1 MTGPLECCTLQGG
14 GVLPDSLSLRLPRH
28 ADRSARGRIV
38 VRLFNAPLW
47 MRCLV
52 LSLFILELALP
63 SRGLASAN
71 LPLHHW
77 AYEAIERLIALG
89 VIDRALIGAKPYSRL
104 QAGQYVAR
112 AIERVRAD
120 EVALDGREAIAEPLL
135 ERLLA
140 EFRPE
145 LIRLGT
151 VRARPGDKTGSLRA
165 GARVTSELD
174 VSSIGGGQ
182 TVRFRENRGGEYYV
196 NGVQNQTDVRGWVE
210 LSDWAALMA
219 QPKFISNRHLLG
231 IGPTN
236 NSDNFYLREF
246 SLKLVY
252 ANIALEAGRGTQWWG
267 PGYHGSLLLTDH
279 AFPMDMIKLGTERP
293 FQLPGFLSGLGD
305 WKINAFLGQLERN
318 RDFSRARVF
327 GLRISY
333 LPTNW
338 LEFGLTRLTQFG
350 GRGRDQSFPETIVDT
365 YIHPSNQS
373 GNQDVNEQAMA
384 DFRLRI
390 PSVPYLVPFP
400 AGLQFYGEIGTED
413 KWSQLPIPS
422 RTAIL
427 GGIYIPQVFEG
438 DTMDLRIEYAD
449 TDFGRQRH
457 PELTQVWYNS
467 STYTSGMRY
476 RGFPLGHHMGTDG
489 IDFFMRTTRFLS
501 ETLQLGANFNLQERD
516 RGQPIH
522 EKKREAAV
530 DLTWWYSK
538 DMQFMAGYTFQRLT
552 NPGQVST
559 ITPFLETFAA
569 GVTAKNHLV
578 WTGMVIQF

>member
-1 MTGPLECCTLQGG
+1 MTEHISRAALGG
-14 GVLPDSLSLRLPRH
+14 DRLSALLWQLPRSH
-28 ADRSARGRIV
+28 PRTASAARPVGR
-38 VRLFNAPLW
+38 LNFCLW
-47 MRCLV
+47 TCCLV
-52 LSLFILELALP
+52 LGAIVMELVFPVHGA
-63 SRGLASAN
+63 ASSN

-77 AYEAIERLIALG
+77 AYEAIERLVALDL
-89 VIDRALIGAKPYSRL
+89 IDRALLGAKPYSRK
-104 QAGQYVAR
+104 QAAEYVAR
-112 AIERVRAD
+112 AVERVRAD
-120 EVALDGREAIAEPLL
+120 KVALDGREVVAEPLL
-135 ERLLA
+135 ERLVG

-145 LIRLGT
+145 LIRLGI
-151 VRARPGDKTGSLRA
+151 VRSHSGNKSGLLRA
-165 GARVTSELD
+165 GARITSELD
-174 VSSIGGGQ
+174 ASSIGGGQ

-210 LSDWAALMA
+210 LGEWAALMV

-231 IGPTN
+231 IGATN

-246 SLKLVY
+246 SLKFIY
-252 ANIALEAGRGTQWWG
+252 ANIALEVGRGTQWWG

-293 FQLPGFLSGLGD
+293 FQLPGVLSGLGD
-305 WKINAFLGQLERN
+305 WKVNAFLAQLERN

-333 LPTNW
+333 LPASW

-350 GRGRDQSFPETIVDT
+350 GRGRDQSFPGTIVDT
-365 YIHPSNQS
+365 YIHPSNQH

-384 DFRLRI
+384 DVRLRI
-390 PSVPYLVPFP
+390 PPVPYLIPFP
-400 AGLQFYGEIGTED
+400 AGLQLYGELGTED
-413 KWSQLPIPS
+413 KWSQLPLPN

-427 GGIYIPQVFEG
+427 GGIYIPQVFQG
-438 DTMDLRIEYAD
+438 DTMDLRVEFGD

-467 STYTSGMRY
+467 ATYTSGMRY

-489 IDFFMRTTRFLS
+489 IDFFVRTTRYLT
-501 ETLQLGANFNLQERD
+501 ETVQLGANFNIQERD

-530 DLTWWYSK
+530 DLTFWYSK
-538 DMQFMAGYTFQRLT
+538 DVQFMAGYTFQRLT
-552 NPGQVST
+552 NPGQVSA
-559 ITPFLETFAA
+559 ITPFMESFAT
-569 GVTAKNHLV
+569 GVTAKNHLIWSSV
-578 WTGMVIQF
+578 TIQF

>member
-1 MTGPLECCTLQGG
+1 MPALCSDWGLVSTAESHPTASCSNPAWFVRVSRL
-14 GVLPDSLSLRLPRH
+14 SLSFSLGL
-28 ADRSARGRIV
+28 AI
-38 VRLFNAPLW
+38 W
-47 MRCLV
+47 LV
-52 LSLFILELALP
+52 LNGIA
-63 SRGLASAN
+63 LASSN

-77 AYEAIERLIALG
+77 GYEVIERLIVLG
-89 VIDRALIGAKPYSRL
+89 VIDRALVGAKPYSRM
-104 QAGQYVAR
+104 QAAQYVAR

-120 EVALDGREAIAEPLL
+120 AIALDGREVLAEPLL

-151 VRARPGDKTGSLRA
+151 VRARPGDKTGTLRA
-165 GARVTSELD
+165 GARVTSEFD
-174 VSSIGGGQ
+174 ASSIGGGQ

-210 LSDWAALMA
+210 LSDWAALMV

-231 IGPTN
+231 IGATN
-236 NSDNFYLREF
+236 NSDNFYMREV
-246 SLKLVY
+246 SLKLIY

-279 AFPMDMIKLGTERP
+279 TFPMDMIKLGTERP
-293 FQLPGFLSGLGD
+293 FHLPGFLSGLGD
-305 WKINAFLGQLERN
+305 WKVNAFLAQLERN
-318 RDFSRARVF
+318 RDFSRAKVF

-333 LPTNW
+333 LPTSW

-350 GRGRDQSFPETIVDT
+350 GRGRDQSFPETIIDT
-365 YIHPSNQS
+365 YIHPANQG
-373 GNQDVNEQAMA
+373 GNQEVNEQAMA

-390 PSVPYLVPFP
+390 PSVPYLIPFP

-413 KWSQLPIPS
+413 KWSQFPIPS

-427 GGIYIPQVFEG
+427 GGIYIPQVFQG

-457 PELTQVWYNS
+457 PELVRVWYNNG
-467 STYTSGMRY
+467 TYTSGMRY
-476 RGFPLGHHMGTDG
+476 RGFPLGHSMGTDG
-489 IDFFMRTTRFLS
+489 IDFFVRSSRYLTDS
-501 ETLQLGANFNLQERD
+501 LQMGANFNLQERD

-522 EKKREAAV
+522 EKKWESAI

-538 DMQFMAGYTFQRLT
+538 DLQFMVGYTFQRIK
-552 NPGQVST
+552 NPGQVSE
-559 ITPFLETFAA
+559 ITPFAEGYAA
-569 GVTAKNHLV
+569 GVEAQNHLF
-578 WTGMVIQF
+578 WTSLAVQF

>member
-1 MTGPLECCTLQGG
+1 MENRRLSC
-14 GVLPDSLSLRLPRH
+14 GVAATFGLWLLLSGI
-28 ADRSARGRIV
+28 AQ
-38 VRLFNAPLW
+38 
-47 MRCLV
+47 
-52 LSLFILELALP
+52 
-63 SRGLASAN
+63 ASSN

-77 AYEAIERLIALG
+77 GYDAIERLIDLR
-89 VIDRALIGAKPYSRL
+89 VIDRALIGAKPFTRM
-104 QAGQYVAR
+104 QAAQYVAR

-120 EVALDGREAIAEPLL
+120 EVELDGREAIAEPLL
-135 ERLLA
+135 ERLLT

-145 LIRLGT
+145 LIRLGI
-151 VRARPGDKTGSLRA
+151 VRARPGDKTGTLRA
-165 GARVTSELD
+165 GARVTSEFD
-174 VSSIGGGQ
+174 ASSIGGGQ

-210 LSDWAALMA
+210 LSDWAALMV

-231 IGPTN
+231 IGATN
-236 NSDNFYLREF
+236 NADNFYLREF
-246 SLKLVY
+246 SLKLSY
-252 ANIALEAGRGTQWWG
+252 ANVALEVGRGTQWWG

-305 WKINAFLGQLERN
+305 WKVNAFLAQLDRN

-333 LPTNW
+333 LPASW

-365 YIHPSNQS
+365 YIHPSNQ
-373 GNQDVNEQAMA
+373 NADKDVNEQAMA
-384 DFRLRI
+384 DVRLRI

-400 AGLQFYGEIGTED
+400 AGLQLYGEIGTED
-413 KWSQLPIPS
+413 KWSQLPLPS
-422 RTAIL
+422 RAALL

-449 TDFGRQRH
+449 TDYGRRRH
-457 PELTQVWYNS
+457 PELRQVWYNNAP
-467 STYTSGMRY
+467 YTSGMRY

-489 IDFFMRTTRFLS
+489 IDFFVRTTRFL
-501 ETLQLGANFNLQERD
+501 TDKVQLGANFNLQERD
-516 RGQPIH
+516 RGQPVH
-522 EKKREAAV
+522 EKKREAAI

-538 DMQFMAGYTFQRLT
+538 DIQVMGGYTYQRLT
-552 NPGQVST
+552 NPGQVAA
-559 ITPFLETFAA
+559 ITPFAETFAA
-569 GVTAKNHLV
+569 GVTAKNHLL
-578 WTGMVIQF
+578 WTAVTVQF

>member
-1 MTGPLECCTLQGG
+1 MRVSRVSCSF
-14 GVLPDSLSLRLPRH
+14 SLGL
-28 ADRSARGRIV
+28 AI
-38 VRLFNAPLW
+38 W
-47 MRCLV
+47 LV
-52 LSLFILELALP
+52 LSGIA
-63 SRGLASAN
+63 LASSN

-77 AYEAIERLIALG
+77 GYEAIERLIALG
-89 VIDRALIGAKPYSRL
+89 VIDRALIGAKPYSRM
-104 QAGQYVAR
+104 QAAQFVAR

-120 EVALDGREAIAEPLL
+120 QVELDGREAIAEPLL
-135 ERLLA
+135 ERLMA

-145 LIRLGT
+145 LIRLGV
-151 VRARPGDKTGSLRA
+151 VRGRGSEGREALRY
-165 GARVTSELD
+165 GMRVQTEVD
-174 VSSIGGGQ
+174 ASSIGGGQ

-210 LSDWAALMA
+210 LSDWAALMV

-231 IGPTN
+231 IGATN
-236 NSDNFYLREF
+236 NSDNFYMREF
-246 SLKLVY
+246 SLKLIY

-305 WKINAFLGQLERN
+305 WKVNAFLAQLERN

-327 GLRISY
+327 GLRLSY
-333 LPTNW
+333 LPTSW

-390 PSVPYLVPFP
+390 PSVPYLIPFP

-422 RTAIL
+422 RTALL
-427 GGIYIPQVFEG
+427 GGVYIPQVFQG

-457 PELTQVWYNS
+457 PELVRVWYNNG
-467 STYTSGMRY
+467 TYTSGMRY

-489 IDFFMRTTRFLS
+489 VDFFVRSTRYLTDS
-501 ETLQLGANFNLQERD
+501 LQLGANFNLQERD

-522 EKKREAAV
+522 EKKREVAI
-530 DLTWWYSK
+530 DLTWWWSNRT
-538 DMQFMAGYTFQRLT
+538 QFTVGYTFQRIK

-559 ITPFLETFAA
+559 ITPFAEAYAA
-569 GVTAKNHLV
+569 GVEAQNHLF
-578 WTGMVIQF
+578 WTSLAVQF

>member
-1 MTGPLECCTLQGG
+1 MGDRRLSY
-14 GVLPDSLSLRLPRH
+14 GVL
-28 ADRSARGRIV
+28 ATWA
-38 VRLFNAPLW
+38 LW
-47 MRCLV
+47 L
-52 LSLFILELALP
+52 LLGGIAQ
-63 SRGLASAN
+63 ASSN

-77 AYEAIERLIALG
+77 GYDAIERLIDLR
-89 VIDRALIGAKPYSRL
+89 VIDRALIGAKPYSRM
-104 QAGQYVAR
+104 QAAQYVAR

-135 ERLLA
+135 ERLLT

-145 LIRLGT
+145 LIRLGM
-151 VRARPGDKTGSLRA
+151 VRARPGDKTGTLRA
-165 GARVTSELD
+165 GARVTSEFD
-174 VSSIGGGQ
+174 ASSIGGGQ

-210 LSDWAALMA
+210 LSDWAALMV

-231 IGPTN
+231 IGATN
-236 NSDNFYLREF
+236 NADNFYLREF
-246 SLKLVY
+246 SLKLSY
-252 ANIALEAGRGTQWWG
+252 ANVALEIGRGTQWWG

-305 WKINAFLGQLERN
+305 WKVNAFLAQLERN

-333 LPTNW
+333 LPTSW

-365 YIHPSNQS
+365 YIHPSNQ
-373 GNQDVNEQAMA
+373 NADKDVNEQAMA
-384 DFRLRI
+384 DVRLRI

-400 AGLQFYGEIGTED
+400 AGLQLYGEIGTED
-413 KWSQLPIPS
+413 KWSQLPLPS
-422 RTAIL
+422 RAALL

-449 TDFGRQRH
+449 TDYGRRRH
-457 PELTQVWYNS
+457 PELRQVWYNNS
-467 STYTSGMRY
+467 PYTSGMRY

-489 IDFFMRTTRFLS
+489 IDFFVRTTRFL
-501 ETLQLGANFNLQERD
+501 TDKVQLGTNFNLQERD
-516 RGQPIH
+516 RGQPVH
-522 EKKREAAV
+522 EKKREAAI

-538 DMQFMAGYTFQRLT
+538 DIQVMGGYTYQRLT
-552 NPGQVST
+552 NPGQVAA
-559 ITPFLETFAA
+559 ITPFAETFAA
-569 GVTAKNHLV
+569 GVTAKNHLL
-578 WTGMVIQF
+578 WTVVTVQF

>member
-1 MTGPLECCTLQGG
+1 MTLW
-14 GVLPDSLSLRLPRH
+14 LSL
-28 ADRSARGRIV
+28 AAV
-38 VRLFNAPLW
+38 AF
-47 MRCLV
+47 
-52 LSLFILELALP
+52 
-63 SRGLASAN
+63 ASSN

-77 AYEAIERLIALG
+77 SYDAIERLIALG
-89 VIDRALIGAKPYSRL
+89 VIDRALIGAKPFSRM
-104 QAGQYVAR
+104 QAAQHVAR
-112 AIERVRAD
+112 AIELVRAD
-120 EVALDGREAIAEPLL
+120 KVELDGREAIAEPLL

-140 EFRPE
+140 EFRLE

-151 VRARPGDKTGSLRA
+151 VRPRTEDKTGALRA
-165 GARVTSELD
+165 GARVTSEFD
-174 VSSIGGGQ
+174 ASSIGGGQ

-231 IGPTN
+231 IGATN

-246 SLKLVY
+246 SLKLIY

-305 WKINAFLGQLERN
+305 WKVNAFLAQLERN

-333 LPTNW
+333 LPTAW

-365 YIHPSNQS
+365 YIHPANQS
-373 GNQDVNEQAMA
+373 GKQDVNEQAMA

-390 PSVPYLVPFP
+390 PSVPYLIPFP
-400 AGLQFYGEIGTED
+400 AGLQLYGELGTED

-427 GGIYIPQVFEG
+427 GGIYVPQVFEG

-449 TDFGRQRH
+449 TDFGRRRH
-457 PELTQVWYNS
+457 PELSEVWYNS
-467 STYTSGMRY
+467 GTYTSGMRY

-489 IDFFMRTTRFLS
+489 IDFFVRTTRYLT

-516 RGQPIH
+516 RGQPVH

-530 DLTWWYSK
+530 DLTYWHSK
-538 DMQFMAGYTFQRLT
+538 DVQFMAGYTFQRLT
-552 NPGQVST
+552 NPGQVSA

-569 GVTAKNHLV
+569 GVTAKNHLL
-578 WTGMVIQF
+578 WTAVTVQF

>member
-1 MTGPLECCTLQGG
+1 MPALCSDGG
-14 GVLPDSLSLRLPRH
+14 LVSAAQSHHTASCSNPACFVRVSRVSCSFSLGL
-28 ADRSARGRIV
+28 AI
-38 VRLFNAPLW
+38 W
-47 MRCLV
+47 LV
-52 LSLFILELALP
+52 LSGIA
-63 SRGLASAN
+63 LASSN

-77 AYEAIERLIALG
+77 GYEAIERLIALG
-89 VIDRALIGAKPYSRL
+89 VIDRALIGAKPYSRM
-104 QAGQYVAR
+104 QAAQFVAR

-120 EVALDGREAIAEPLL
+120 QVELDGREAIAEPLL
-135 ERLLA
+135 ERLMA

-145 LIRLGT
+145 LIRLGV
-151 VRARPGDKTGSLRA
+151 VRGRGSEGREALRY
-165 GARVTSELD
+165 GMRVQTEVD
-174 VSSIGGGQ
+174 ASSIGGGQ

-210 LSDWAALMA
+210 LSDWAALMV

-231 IGPTN
+231 IGATN
-236 NSDNFYLREF
+236 NSDNFYMREF
-246 SLKLVY
+246 SLKLIY

-305 WKINAFLGQLERN
+305 WKVNAFLAQLERN

-327 GLRISY
+327 GLRLSY
-333 LPTNW
+333 LPTSW

-390 PSVPYLVPFP
+390 PSVPYLIPFP

-422 RTAIL
+422 RTALL
-427 GGIYIPQVFEG
+427 GGVYIPQVFQG

-457 PELTQVWYNS
+457 PELVRVWYNNG
-467 STYTSGMRY
+467 TYTSGMRY

-489 IDFFMRTTRFLS
+489 VDFFVRSTRYLTDS
-501 ETLQLGANFNLQERD
+501 LQLGANFNLQERD

-522 EKKREAAV
+522 EKKREVAI
-530 DLTWWYSK
+530 DLTWWWSNRT
-538 DMQFMAGYTFQRLT
+538 QFTVGYTFQRIK

-559 ITPFLETFAA
+559 ITPFAEAYAA
-569 GVTAKNHLV
+569 GVEAQNHLF
-578 WTGMVIQF
+578 WTSLAVQF

>member
-1 MTGPLECCTLQGG
+1 L
-14 GVLPDSLSLRLPRH
+14 
-28 ADRSARGRIV
+28 
-38 VRLFNAPLW
+38 VRW
-47 MRCLV
+47 LV
-52 LSLFILELALP
+52 LSILVAELAFP
-63 SRGLASAN
+63 SHGAASAN

-77 AYEAIERLIALG
+77 SYDAIERLLALG
-89 VIDRALIGAKPYSRL
+89 VIDRALIGAKPYSRM
-104 QAGQYVAR
+104 QAAQYVAR
-112 AIERVRAD
+112 AIERVRVD

-135 ERLLA
+135 ERLQA

-145 LIRLGT
+145 LIRLGI
-151 VRARPGDKTGSLRA
+151 VRARPGDKIGPLRV
-165 GARVTSELD
+165 GARVTSEFD
-174 VSSIGGGQ
+174 ASSIGGGQ

-210 LSDWAALMA
+210 LGDWAALMA

-231 IGPTN
+231 IGATN

-246 SLKLVY
+246 SLKLIY

-293 FQLPGFLSGLGD
+293 FQLPGFLSGLGE
-305 WKINAFLGQLERN
+305 WKVNAFLAQLERN

-333 LPTNW
+333 LPTSW

-365 YIHPSNQS
+365 YIHPSNQ
-373 GNQDVNEQAMA
+373 GADKDVNEQAMA

-390 PSVPYLVPFP
+390 PSVPYLIPFP
-400 AGLQFYGEIGTED
+400 AGLQLYGELGTED
-413 KWSQLPIPS
+413 KWSQLPLPN
-422 RTAIL
+422 RTAFL
-427 GGIYIPQVFEG
+427 AGIYIPQVFEG

-467 STYTSGMRY
+467 GTYTSGMRY
-476 RGFPLGHHMGTDG
+476 RGFPLGHNMGTDG
-489 IDFFMRTTRFLS
+489 IDFFVRTTRYL
-501 ETLQLGANFNLQERD
+501 TDTVQLGANFNIQERD
-516 RGQPIH
+516 RGQPAH
-522 EKKREAAV
+522 EKKREAAI
-530 DLTWWYSK
+530 DLTYWYSK
-538 DMQFMAGYTFQRLT
+538 DVQFMAGYTYQRLT
-552 NPGQVST
+552 NPGQVSA
-559 ITPFLETFAA
+559 ITPFMETFAA
-569 GVTAKNHLV
+569 GVTAKNHLL
-578 WTGMVIQF
+578 WTSVTMQF